1 MTLINLSNFKIDYTG
16 QNKLE
21 YIKGYYYNL

>member
-16 QNKLE
+16 QNKPE